1 VLLVLPVPA
10 PPSTLAVSCD
20 PSAVEPMLAL
30 PVPSPPLVAVPAAEP
45 FVPVVPEPEPRLLA
59 PVPIALLVVPV
70 DDKPPVPSVALSVA
84 PALPLLETPAPLP
97 AAPPLS
103 DDAAVVAAELLS
115 PEFSFPCE
123 LAALEPPAPDWP
135 LLGPCTS
142 VPA

>member
-1 VLLVLPVPA
+1 
-10 PPSTLAVSCD
+10 
-20 PSAVEPMLAL
+20 
-30 PVPSPPLVAVPAAEP
+30 
-45 FVPVVPEPEPRLLA
+45 LA

-70 DDKPPVPSVALSVA
+70 DDEPPAELVVDEPPVPSVALSVA
-84 PALPLLETPAPLP
+84 PALPLLETPAALP

-142 VPA
+142 VPAKNAAAMSTTIAAQVKIVDRRR